1 MPLYCRYSK
10 IRINGERYPMVDL
23 QKRDQKKSKEYLY
36 ERDSVGE
43 KTAGL
48 GQ

>member
-1 MPLYCRYSK
+1 
-10 IRINGERYPMVDL
+10 MVDL
-23 QKRDQKKSKEYLY
+23 QKRDQKKSEEYLY